1 MSNPLL
7 NRPIA
12 TYGAYPFDQIRA
24 EHFIPA
30 LSHAVK
36 EAKEKLE
43 HYKNDP
49 RSSFQH
55 VIVEKGDITEQVD
68 YVAGIFFNLH
78 SAECPE
84 ELEKISP
91 EISEILTRFGNDI
104 SLDPVIFLKIKKCFD
119 TRFDQ
124 HLSKE
129 ELTIIEKT
137 YKSFVRNGALLADSE
152 KMKLRELDEKM
163 AKLTLAF
170 SQNVLKATNDYLMEI
185 SDKQELEGLP
195 EGVIEAAAELAQSKG
210 KSGSWCFGLDVPS
223 MLPFL
228 TYAKNRELRKTIF
241 LASSSKTYNTKFDNQ
256 ETLKEILNIRTERAK
271 LLGYN
276 SHADYVLEE
285 RMAMS
290 PKKVMDFLDELLSKA
305 KLHAENDIK
314 KLKDLAKELDGITDF
329 QSYDTAYYSE
339 ILKKRELDI
348 NDEML
353 RPYFKLE
360 NVVNGIFNVAHL
372 LYGLNFNEV
381 FNIPKYHEDVRTF
394 EVYDNSGDNF
404 IGLFY
409 TDFFPRP
416 TKRSGAWMSA
426 IKEQGMYH
434 GKIERPHIMIVCN
447 FTKPTKSKPSLL
459 TLDEVLTL
467 YHEFGHALH
476 GLLSKVKYRD
486 LSGTNVYWDF
496 VELPSQIMENWV
508 LEKECLDLFA
518 IHYESGEKIP
528 EELVKKIKES
538 GKFLEGM
545 ATLRQLSFAFLDM
558 SYHTSLPQD
567 IKDIAQFEAQAINN
581 TTLLPRLEGTSI
593 STSFSHIFAG
603 GYSAGYYSY
612 KWAEVLDADAFEF
625 FKTSGIFNREV
636 ASKFREYILE
646 KGGTEHPM
654 ELYKKFRGQEPDVGA
669 LLRRAGL
676 QLI

>member
-7 NRPIA
+7 IA
-12 TYGAYPFDQIRA
+12 PHGPNGAYPFDQIKP
-24 EHFIPA
+24 EHFLPA
-30 LSHAVK
+30 LNHAIEK
-36 EAKEKLE
+36 AHEKLKQ
-43 HYKNDP
+43 YKSDT
-49 RSSFQH
+49 RSSFKH
-55 VIVEKGDITEQVD
+55 VIQDKGDVTEQVD
-68 YVAGIFFNLH
+68 YIAGIFFNLH

-84 ELEKISP
+84 DLQKISP

-104 SLDPVIFLKIKKCFD
+104 SLDPVIFLKIKNCYD

-137 YKSFVRNGALLADSE
+137 YNSFVRNGALLADSE

-170 SQNVLKATNDYLMEI
+170 SENVLKATNDFLLEI
-185 SDKQELEGLP
+185 KDRQELDGLP
-195 EGVIEAAAELAQSKG
+195 DGVIEAAAELAQSKG
-210 KSGSWCFGLDVPS
+210 KPGSWCFGLDIPS
-223 MLPFL
+223 MLPFM
-228 TYAKNRELRKTIF
+228 TYAKNRELRKKLF
-241 LASSSKTYNTKFDNQ
+241 FASSTKTYKTKFDNQ
-256 ETLKEILNIRTERAK
+256 DTLKEILKIRLERAK
-271 LLGYN
+271 LLGYMT
-276 SHADYVLEE
+276 HADYVLEE

-290 PKKVMDFLDELLSKA
+290 PKKVMDFLNELLSKA
-305 KLHAENDIK
+305 KPHAEKDIIR
-314 KLKDLAKELDGITDF
+314 LKNLAKELDGITDF
-329 QSYDTAYYSE
+329 QSYDNSYYSE
-339 ILKKRELDI
+339 ILKKRDLNID
-348 NDEML
+348 DEIL

-360 NVVNGIFNVAHL
+360 NVVNGIFKVAHL
-372 LYGLNFNEV
+372 LYGIQFQEV

-394 EVYDNSGDNF
+394 EVYDEKGENF

-518 IHYESGEKIP
+518 VHYESGEKIP
-528 EELVKKIKES
+528 QELVIKIKES

-558 SYHTSLPQD
+558 SYHTCEPHE
-567 IKDIAQFEAQAINN
+567 IKDIAQFEEQTISK
-581 TTLLPRLEGTSI
+581 TSLLPKLPDTSI

-625 FKTSGIFNREV
+625 FKTSGIFSREV

-669 LLRRAGL
+669 LFRRAGL
-676 QLI
+676 H